1 MESDPLVQQSSE
13 VVQELSP
20 EEQELLKS
28 FIESNPDQ
36 FKEIVKQEVAQEKDE
51 TEMEGRES
59 EMMEDDEIGMND
71 QEFQVRRIIHKIVN
85 YVSVGSALSIVPA
98 AMFISGGVA
107 LGLGVTALVGTTM
120 KDAAFWKRGGKYTD
134 HHYKAQEK
142 SDMMDMKEEEPEN
155 GQSPLVG
162 MTANVYDDY
171 NETTNKGYLKI
182 LSVEEPQAIPMEIY
196 TYEKQNILQKIFGG
210 KSIMQGITPGEVR
223 NKFIVDVSGAKG
235 TLWFSCENPFL
246 HFDTDG
252 SQEILFSKNLMK
264 ALIRFSC
271 EKVADRGTVIPFD
284 KKTVQKAN
292 FNKKVKSKDLQENK
306 KHKKIKITESQLMR
320 LVKKTVN
327 EEEDNIVPCSQL
339 GIKSDGFCDKTTKK
353 VLTSVPC
360 TKLGVKSP
368 GMCDTKTKK
377 PV

>member
-1 MESDPLVQQSSE
+1 MGKKFTITEQERRQIRGLYENDNPVAMESDPLVQQSSE

-51 TEMEGRES
+51 KEMEGGES

-142 SDMMDMKEEEPEN
+142 SDMMDMKE
-155 GQSPLVG
+155 
-162 MTANVYDDY
+162 
-171 NETTNKGYLKI
+171 
-182 LSVEEPQAIPMEIY
+182 
-196 TYEKQNILQKIFGG
+196 
-210 KSIMQGITPGEVR
+210 
-223 NKFIVDVSGAKG
+223 
-235 TLWFSCENPFL
+235 
-246 HFDTDG
+246 
-252 SQEILFSKNLMK
+252 
-264 ALIRFSC
+264 
-271 EKVADRGTVIPFD
+271 
-284 KKTVQKAN
+284 
-292 FNKKVKSKDLQENK
+292 NKKP
-306 KHKKIKITESQLMR
+306 KKIKITESQLMR